1 MPHFSN
7 PLIILVIGVC
17 AFFLIA
23 KLLKV
28 EKGATILAVIV
39 VVALL
44 VLHFTGYGEP
54 LYNIIFNA
62 PPVQKGSGKPADLML
77 R

>member
-1 MPHFSN
+1 MIV
-7 PLIILVIGVC
+7 LIGIA
-17 AFFLIA
+17 AFFVIA

-28 EKGATILAVIV
+28 EKGAAILAMIV
-39 VVALL
+39 AVALL
-44 VLHFTGYGEP
+44 VLHFTGYAEP

-62 PPVQKGSGKPADLML
+62 PPVQKGSGKPEDLML